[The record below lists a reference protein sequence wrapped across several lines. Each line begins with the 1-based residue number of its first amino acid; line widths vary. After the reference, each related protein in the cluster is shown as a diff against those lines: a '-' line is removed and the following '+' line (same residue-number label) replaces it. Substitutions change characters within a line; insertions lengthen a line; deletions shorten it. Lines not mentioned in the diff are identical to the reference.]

1 MNGKKKLRTWN
12 NPQTTKGEV
21 NEGPS
26 KTMPDMEINPRLVL
40 ENHVRGINPITAA
53 VLDKQKFYGDN
64 VLPYTKDLTF
74 EELRLKRQALEKQL
88 NGINE
93 KLESAASNKTA
104 AEDSEQPGT
113 ATEVSADSGQA

>member
-12 NPQTTKGEV
+12 NPQTTSGEL
-21 NEGPS
+21 NDSPS

-64 VLPYTKDLTF
+64 MLPYSKDLTF
-74 EELRLKRQALEKQL
+74 EELRLKRASLEKQL
-88 NGINE
+88 EGLNE
-93 KLESAASNKTA
+93 RLQS
-104 AEDSEQPGT
+104 SETEET
-113 ATEVSADSGQA
+113 ATNDGEGKNSDLPPDSGQE